1 MKKNQPSPFPYFFIK
16 ELRQIYG
23 QLIIGASTS
32 KAFHVTPDSQEKTPA
47 FSELTL
53 AGKVWHDKLVV
64 AHTKSIMYWSSV
76 VYGTKNALQ
85 KEIRDIIQNPALG
98 NEVAWKIAVDPQSI
112 HKFAGINACGLKN
125 KTRKNAERSV
135 MSLCRSIEDYTE
147 IVRYKRTDLF
157 SQAQQENCEH
167 PEQLAVTT
175 QTLQELPH
183 HPNRGKG
190 PLTNEAIVEMFFV
203 LSSIRTYEEQIKF
216 WCEKVY
222 GDSNILTKKIMEIR
236 KDPAIGDDLSNQV
249 ANDPRSIHKLSG
261 VNLCGIKNKARK
273 NAENSILSLSNSI
286 KFCSDTIK
294 KAKEYITQNH
304 VIQQEFAD
312 VSKVAQSI
320 HPIKERHHP
329 TPRQEQ
335 TRKIESTKGLTLA
348 M

>member
-125 KTRKNAERSV
+125 KTRKNAETSLSHMLDSV
-135 MSLCRSIEDYTE
+135 NSFANAAEQAKQNILQ
-147 IVRYKRTDLF
+147 KH
-157 SQAQQENCEH
+157 QAQQ
-167 PEQLAVTT
+167 
-175 QTLQELPH
+175 
-183 HPNRGKG
+183 RYR
-190 PLTNEAIVEMFFV
+190 V
-203 LSSIRTYEEQIKF
+203 LSIESAKGLHRQQ
-216 WCEKVY
+216 
-222 GDSNILTKKIMEIR
+222 
-236 KDPAIGDDLSNQV
+236 DLSKG
-249 ANDPRSIHKLSG
+249 SECLSAAMHRE
-261 VNLCGIKNKARK
+261 VPETSRRTH
-273 NAENSILSLSNSI
+273 ERTQSSR
-286 KFCSDTIK
+286 K
-294 KAKEYITQNH
+294 KALA
-304 VIQQEFAD
+304 FA
-312 VSKVAQSI
+312 S
-320 HPIKERHHP
+320 
-329 TPRQEQ
+329 
-335 TRKIESTKGLTLA
+335 
-348 M
+348 